1 MAEIKDE
8 TLTKITDEIRDT
20 INWISVF
27 EDEYNLPAEVVD
39 ELRKRLEDIAIKLS

>member
-1 MAEIKDE
+1 MVEIKNKV
-8 TLTKITDEIRDT
+8 LVQVNDEIRDI

-39 ELRKRLEDIAIKLS
+39 ELKKRLEDIAAKLG